1 MRVTIILTILATP
14 FILLGCEEAEWRN
27 DEYKLNLKT
36 EKRVYNI
43 KKGDYEVL
51 VIERCQYI
59 LYQEREGVSMAYGY
73 MSHKGNCNN
82 PIHCYQSPDQILN
95 STRILHT
102 INN

>member
-73 MSHKGNCNN
+73 MSHKGSITLCTVANHLTLSL
-82 PIHCYQSPDQILN
+82 IQQKYHIK
-95 STRILHT
+95 
-102 INN
+102 